1 MRINIWTSV
10 VEWEYFS
17 EIKSKYYVDLPT
29 DFLNIP
35 VDENVIVWS
44 EIFNRCDK
52 FFTLSKMWKISF

>member
-1 MRINIWTSV
+1 MRIFLRNQ
-10 VEWEYFS
+10 
-17 EIKSKYYVDLPT
+17 IKILYLHLPT

-52 FFTLSKMWKISF
+52 FFTKQDVKEQF